1 MIPHF
6 MLMPVQPTDEHMMR
20 RHSKDDGFIGLQVAV
35 IHHSVLCDKT
45 NYQTYNIPKCKRLV
59 KNENTANG
67 KVS

>member
-20 RHSKDDGFIGLQVAV
+20 RHSKDDGFIGLQMAV

-45 NYQTYNIPKCKRLV
+45 NY
-59 KNENTANG
+59 
-67 KVS
+67 